1 MKEDL
6 SACKNYLGIMLL
18 PVPGKFLNRI
28 LLAYLKDA
36 VDKKLWDNQAGLKRE
51 ISCTDQIAILRM
63 IIELLVSV
71 KWHSPLYINFIDFEK
86 AFDSL
91 DRKSLW
97 KLMERNGIPLKYIT
111 IFGNSYT
118 EGMKCQLPFGWDTSK
133 EFTVQIGVRQVCML
147 SLSFFF

>member
-1 MKEDL
+1 
-6 SACKNYLGIMLL
+6 
-18 PVPGKFLNRI
+18 
-28 LLAYLKDA
+28 
-36 VDKKLWDNQAGLKRE
+36 
-51 ISCTDQIAILRM
+51 M

-97 KLMERNGIPLKYIT
+97 KFMEHNGIPLKYIT

-118 EGMKCQLPFGWDTSK
+118 EGMKCQLPFG
-133 EFTVQIGVRQVCML
+133 
-147 SLSFFF
+147 